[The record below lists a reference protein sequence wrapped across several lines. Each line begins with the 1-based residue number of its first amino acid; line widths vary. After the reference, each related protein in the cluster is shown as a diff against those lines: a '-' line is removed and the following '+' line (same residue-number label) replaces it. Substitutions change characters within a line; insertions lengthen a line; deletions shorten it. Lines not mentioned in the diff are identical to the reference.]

1 MIIIKIFTDGSGFNG
16 IKSRFVVAPE
26 IGKPI
31 IQEVLEKK
39 TNNEMEYTAVITA
52 LGIATN
58 YDTIL
63 TDSMLVVNQVK
74 GIWSCN
80 FEHLILLRDRVKELA
95 KQKHIKLKWIPR
107 HKNLAGIMLER
118 IINKSKIQ
126 TTIQSQ

>member
-1 MIIIKIFTDGSGFNG
+1 MKIFADGSGYNG
-16 IKSRFVVAPE
+16 TKTRFVVVPE

-31 IQEVLEKK
+31 IQELSEKK

-52 LGIATN
+52 LDIATD

-80 FEHLILLRDRVKELA
+80 FEHLILLRDKAKELV
-95 KQKHIKLKWIPR
+95 KQKHIKLEWIPR
-107 HKNLAGIMLER
+107 HKNLAGIMLEK
-118 IINKSKIQ
+118 IVKNLNKTKALYIP
-126 TTIQSQ
+126 